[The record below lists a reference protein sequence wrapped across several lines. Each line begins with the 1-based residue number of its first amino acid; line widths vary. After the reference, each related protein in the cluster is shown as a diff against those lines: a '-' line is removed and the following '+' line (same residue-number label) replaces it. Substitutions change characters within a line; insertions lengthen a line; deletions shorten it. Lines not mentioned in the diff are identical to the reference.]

1 MKLAAES
8 HKYLEDFHRHHSSKG
23 ELRLP
28 PVYLHA
34 GRFAR
39 LITHTFKIAAITFGR
54 HILVK
59 PELVVRDEAG
69 RLRAPSWLIAHET
82 THVLQYDRA
91 VFVGFL
97 WAYLKDYWRTRREQQ
112 GWRSVARMS
121 EYLSIGVARDAREA
135 EHRFA
140 EWNAREKSRR
150 DAGQFKSGVV

>member
-8 HKYLEDFHRHHSSKG
+8 HKYLEDFHRHHSGKG

-82 THVLQYDRA
+82 THVLQYERA
-91 VFVGFL
+91 GFVGFL
-97 WAYLKDYWRTRREQQ
+97 WVYLKDYWRMLREQQ
-112 GWRSVARMS
+112 GWGSVARMS
-121 EYLSIGVARDAREA
+121 AYLAIGVEREAREA
-135 EHRFA
+135 EHVFA
-140 EWNAREKSRR
+140 EWNAREKSKR
-150 DAGQFKSGVV
+150 DAGTITGGTA